1 MGPPLQKIN
10 YLYDRSLVLA
20 AFAAR
25 QFWTNLL
32 LGRRWDFS
40 GEFPSYID
48 QAHSCDVILVKE
60 CNRLPCYLT
69 HRTSFFREGNNT
81 KNFTIEVRFYIF
93 NFHHHWQNNASS
105 DYCSY

>member
-10 YLYDRSLVLA
+10 YLYDRSLVLV

-32 LGRRWDFS
+32 LGRRLDFS
-40 GEFPSYID
+40 GEFISYFD

-60 CNRLPCYLT
+60 CNRLP
-69 HRTSFFREGNNT
+69 
-81 KNFTIEVRFYIF
+81 
-93 NFHHHWQNNASS
+93 
-105 DYCSY
+105 